1 MPAEPAEIIRPST
14 PADVPALSALFAE
27 VFGQERSAAVWMWK
41 LFENPRGSVSFVCE
55 ADNRLVAH
63 CAGLPVRFRDY
74 HREYPA
80 LQSVDF
86 MSSPRYAGGLGKG
99 GVFIR
104 TAERFF
110 HACCGPTAVPLVYGF
125 PGERHRM
132 LGEKL
137 LGYRSVERV
146 AELTLEPADG
156 ASEQIEPLRQEHLR
170 YFNALPVEFGA
181 IRDEPYLQWRYLQH
195 PLHRYGFLQVRR
207 PLRMHSR
214 IAAILRITEEA
225 VFIMEL
231 GGDFSRSSIAS
242 LISVLQRLERP
253 VRFWCSP
260 QHPIARLL
268 LSSGFR
274 AELRPH
280 FVECRFFI
288 QHEIP
293 QPGELYYTLGDYD
306 VH

>member
-1 MPAEPAEIIRPST
+1 MLVDRREIIRPAT
-14 PADVPALSALFAE
+14 AADVPALSALFEE
-27 VFGQERSAAVWMWK
+27 VFGKRRDDSVWMWK
-41 LFENPRGSVSFVCE
+41 LFDNPRGSVSFVCE
-55 ADNRLVAH
+55 ADDRLVAH

-86 MSSPRYAGGLGKG
+86 MSSQRYAGGLGRG
-99 GVFIR
+99 GVFVR
-104 TAERFF
+104 TAEKFF

-125 PGERHRM
+125 PGERHRV

-146 AELTLEPADG
+146 GELTLNAAGSGLDVV
-156 ASEQIEPLRQEHLR
+156 PLRPEHLR
-170 YFNALPVEFGA
+170 YFHSIPVEFGA
-181 IRDEPYLQWRYLQH
+181 IRDAAYLDWRYLRH
-195 PLHRYGFLQVRR
+195 PLHSYGFIQVRR
-207 PLRMHSR
+207 PLRMHPR
-214 IAAILRITEEA
+214 IAALVRMTDEA
-225 VFIMEL
+225 LFIMEL
-231 GGDFSRSSIAS
+231 GGNFSRSSIGA
-242 LISVLQRLERP
+242 LVSVLSRADRP

-268 LSSGFR
+268 IQSGFR
-274 AELRPH
+274 VELREH
-280 FVECRFFI
+280 FVECRFFV